1 MYKFFVKRC
10 IDIVFSF
17 SVILIFLPIYLLVG
31 LIIFLQDGGTPIFK
45 QKRVGLNKKEFTV
58 MKFRSMPLKTPNVGS
73 NESDKITITPFGNFI
88 RRTNL
93 DELPQFINIL
103 KGDMSL
109 VGPRPSLYSQKELI
123 KLRDNYNAY
132 NCKPGLSGL
141 AQVNSFD
148 GMPDEKKAY
157 WDGLYA
163 NDISFVND
171 VKIFFKTL
179 VYITKKPPT
188 Y

>member
-1 MYKFFVKRC
+1 MYNFFLKRT
-10 IDIVFSF
+10 IDVIFSLV
-17 SVILIFLPIYLLVG
+17 VILLLSPIFLIVGVLV
-31 LIIFLQDGGTPIFK
+31 FLQDKGNPIFK
-45 QKRVGLNKKEFTV
+45 QKRVGENKKEFTV
-58 MKFRSMPLKTPNVGS
+58 MKFRSMPLKTPNV
-73 NESDKITITPFGNFI
+73 ESHEKEKIKITPFGSFI
-88 RRTNL
+88 RKTNL

-103 KGDMSL
+103 RGDMSL

-123 KLRDNYNAY
+123 KLRDKYKAY

-148 GMPDEKKAY
+148 GMSDEKKAY

-163 NDISFVND
+163 NNISFIND

-179 VYITKKPPT
+179 VYITKKPPI

>member
-1 MYKFFVKRC
+1 
-10 IDIVFSF
+10 
-17 SVILIFLPIYLLVG
+17 
-31 LIIFLQDGGTPIFK
+31 
-45 QKRVGLNKKEFTV
+45 

-73 NESDKITITPFGNFI
+73 NESGKITVTPFGKFI

-93 DELPQFINIL
+93 DELPQFFNIL
-103 KGDMSL
+103 FGDMSL
-109 VGPRPSLYSQKELI
+109 VGPRPSLFSQNSLI
-123 KLRDNYNAY
+123 KLREKNSAY
-132 NCKPGLSGL
+132 ACKPGLSGL

-148 GMPDEKKAY
+148 NMLDEKKAY
-157 WDGLYA
+157 WDGVYA
-163 NDISFVND
+163 NDISFIND